1 MSDELLELH
10 LGDLVAIADGGPL
23 QGERGRV
30 VALEGDT
37 TSKPPLRV
45 VETPVRDPL
54 AAVGVPRRAAR

>member
-37 TSKPPLRV
+37 VV
-45 VETPVRDPL
+45 VEIRVRVEWWKDVQL
-54 AAVGVPRRAAR
+54 IEAAS